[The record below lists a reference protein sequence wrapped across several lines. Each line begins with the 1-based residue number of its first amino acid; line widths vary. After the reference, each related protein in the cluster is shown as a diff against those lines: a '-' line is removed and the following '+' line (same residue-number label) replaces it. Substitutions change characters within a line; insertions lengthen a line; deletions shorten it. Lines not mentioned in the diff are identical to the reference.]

1 MKIAVGYIRV
11 SGYSQL
17 STARKYKHSFRRQ
30 AEAINE
36 YAKRNGFEVIQ
47 YFFDCI
53 KGETL
58 FNGRPGGRLLSNYL
72 GALKANGLTA
82 KVVVEDMSRFARGV
96 CVIEDPALSFMP
108 VSASNLEALL
118 EGQIRSSLAAFL
130 NSTYKK
136 QITDSL
142 FANTAEN

>member
-11 SGYSQL
+11 SGYPQL

-53 KGETL
+53 KGETM
-58 FNGRPGGRLLSNYL
+58 FNDRPGGRLLSDYL

-96 CVIEDPALSFMP
+96 CVIEDPTLSFMP